1 MNFFEKDNMF
11 HNNLFHPTHTVYELL
26 RALGF
31 SKFEIWFIRKF
42 GHFPFWSKFK
52 FKYRMR
58 KMKKKMHSYYDEL
71 CANVDIYYD
80 KMLREG
86 KDE

>member
-1 MNFFEKDNMF
+1 MNNNRSNIPSELDDMF
-11 HNNLFHPTHTVYELL
+11 HNNLFHPTHTAYELL

-42 GHFPFWSKFK
+42 GRFPFWSKFK

-58 KMKKKMHSYYDEL
+58 KMKKKMH
-71 CANVDIYYD
+71 IYYE
-80 KMLREG
+80 KMLREE